1 MFFMDWINAARIGL
15 AGLSVHKFR
24 AALSMLGI
32 IFGVASVVAVIAVS
46 EGARGEVL
54 KQLAALG
61 ASNIMVDD
69 LDWKAS
75 SEKRDLKKQTRL
87 HSDGLTVDEAAAIA
101 KSCPLIANHAPLRK
115 VAASVRLDEQPLN
128 AEVIGTTASY
138 FDVMGLKLQKGRWLV
153 NADDMLGRRVCV
165 IDDTLRQEHFRLTA
179 AIGRTMVI
187 DHEPYEIVGI
197 LENVETSSDSKYTV
211 DDVKQLNRRI
221 YIPIQAALSR
231 TTLEPLSD
239 EVSRVIFQCRSADD
253 VHSAAVVLNRF
264 YEASHSMEN
273 FDTRSRDYTV
283 SVAQDL
289 VKQSEES
296 QKIFNY
302 VMGCSAGISLMVGG
316 IGIMNIM
323 LANGTERRRESG
335 TRRAVGATQ
344 VDMLR
349 QFLFQSLS
357 ICPLGGLLGCLM
369 GVGFTM
375 LVEHNTHWHTKIAW
389 WSMFAAMG
397 VSLLDGV
404 VFGTYPAWK
413 AGKLDPIEAL
423 RYE

>member
-1 MFFMDWINAARIGL
+1 MIIQWLNAARIGL
-15 AGLSVHKFR
+15 AGLAVHKFR

-75 SEKRDLKKQTRL
+75 SEKRDLKKATRL
-87 HSDGLTVDEAAAIA
+87 RSEGLTVDEADAIA
-101 KSCPLIANHAPLRK
+101 RSCALISNHAPLRK
-115 VAASVRLDEQPLN
+115 VVASIRLDEHPIN
-128 AEVIGTTASY
+128 AEIIGTTPSY
-138 FDVMGLKLQKGRWLV
+138 HDVMGLHLQKGRWLV
-153 NADDMLGRRVCV
+153 KPDDDLARRVCV
-165 IDDTLRQEHFRLTA
+165 IDDTIRQEHFRLTS
-179 AIGRTMVI
+179 AIGRTLVI

-211 DDVKQLNRRI
+211 DDVKNLNRRI
-221 YIPIQAALSR
+221 YIPLQAALAR
-231 TTLEPLSD
+231 TTQEPLSD
-239 EVSRVIFQCRSADD
+239 EVSRVIYQCRTAED
-253 VHSAAVVLNRF
+253 VHSAASVLNRF
-264 YEASHSMEN
+264 YETSHNMEA
-273 FDTRSRDYTV
+273 FAAGARDYSV

-289 VKQSEES
+289 VKQSERS
-296 QKIFNY
+296 QEIFNI
-302 VMGCSAGISLMVGG
+302 VMACSAGISLIVGG

-323 LANGTERRRESG
+323 LANVTERRREIG

-344 VDMLR
+344 SDILR
-349 QFLFQSLS
+349 QFLFESLS
-357 ICPLGGLLGCLM
+357 ICLLGGLLGCLL
-369 GVGFTM
+369 GVGFTEVVHSM
-375 LVEHNTHWHTKIAW
+375 TGWQTKMAW

-404 VFGTYPAWK
+404 IFGTYPAWQ

>member
-1 MFFMDWINAARIGL
+1 MVEWINAARIGL
-15 AGLSVHKFR
+15 AGLTVHKFR

-69 LDWKAS
+69 LDWRAS

-87 HSDGLTVDEAAAIA
+87 HSAGLTVEEADAIA
-101 KSCPLIANHAPLRK
+101 RSCSLISNHAPLRK
-115 VAASVRLDEQPLN
+115 VQASIRLDEQPVN
-128 AEVIGTTASY
+128 AEVIGTTPAY
-138 FDVMGLKLQKGRWLV
+138 ADVMGLRLQKGRWLT
-153 NADDMLGRRVCV
+153 ATDDALARRVCV
-165 IDDTLRQEHFRLTA
+165 IDDTIRQEYFRLSSA
-179 AIGRTMVI
+179 LGRAMVI
-187 DHEPYEIVGI
+187 DHEPYEVVGI
-197 LENVETSSDSKYTV
+197 IENVETSSDSKYSV

-221 YIPIQAALSR
+221 YIPLQAALSR
-231 TTLEPLSD
+231 TTLDPLSD
-239 EVSRVIFQCRSADD
+239 EVSRVIFQCVAPER
-253 VHSAAVVLNRF
+253 VHEAAAVLGRH
-264 YEASHSMEN
+264 YEASHNMAS
-273 FDTRSRDYTV
+273 FAQGARDYAV

-289 VKQSEES
+289 VKQTERS
-296 QKIFNY
+296 QEIFNY
-302 VMGCSAGISLMVGG
+302 VMACSAGISLVVGG

-323 LANGTERRRESG
+323 LANVTERRREIG

-344 VDMLR
+344 SDILR
-349 QFLFQSLS
+349 QFLFESLS
-357 ICPLGGLLGCLM
+357 ICLLGGILGCLL
-369 GVGFTM
+369 GVGFTA
-375 LVEHNTHWHTKIAW
+375 LVHSMTGWQTKWAW

-404 VFGTYPAWK
+404 VFGTYPAWQ

>member
-1 MFFMDWINAARIGL
+1 MVIEWINAARIGV
-15 AGLSVHKFR
+15 AGLAVHKFR

-69 LDWKAS
+69 IDWKSS
-75 SEKRDLKKQTRL
+75 SEKRDLKKLTRL
-87 HSDGLTVDEAAAIA
+87 HSQGLTVDEAAAIA
-101 KSCPLIANHAPLRK
+101 RSCTLISNHAPLRK
-115 VAASVRLDEQPLN
+115 VQASVRLDEHPIN
-128 AEVIGTTASY
+128 AEVIGTTAAF
-138 FDVMGLKLQKGRWLV
+138 FDVMGLHLQKGRWLV
-153 NADDMLGRRVCV
+153 NTDDDLARRVCV
-165 IDDTLRQEHFRLTA
+165 IDDTIRQEHFRLTA
-179 AIGRTMVI
+179 AIGRTLVI
-187 DHEPYEIVGI
+187 DHEPYEIIGI

-211 DDVKQLNRRI
+211 DDVKSLNRRI
-221 YIPIQAALSR
+221 YIPLQAALSR
-231 TTLEPLSD
+231 TTQEPLSD
-239 EVSRVIFQCRSADD
+239 EVSRVVFQCRAAED
-253 VHSAAVVLNRF
+253 VHAAAAIVNRF
-264 YEASHSMEN
+264 YEASHSMEL
-273 FDTRSRDYTV
+273 FAAGSRDYAV

-289 VKQSEES
+289 VKQSERS
-296 QKIFNY
+296 QEIFNI
-302 VMGCSAGISLMVGG
+302 VMACSAGISLVVGG

-323 LANGTERRRESG
+323 LANVTERRREIG

-344 VDMLR
+344 SDILR
-349 QFLFQSLS
+349 QFLFESLS
-357 ICPLGGLLGCLM
+357 ICLLGGLLGCAV
-369 GVGFTM
+369 GVGFTA
-375 LVEHNTHWHTKIAW
+375 LVHNMTGWQTKWAW

-404 VFGTYPAWK
+404 IFGTYPAWQ

>member
-1 MFFMDWINAARIGL
+1 MFMEWINAARIGL

-75 SEKRDLKKQTRL
+75 SEKRDLKKATRL
-87 HSDGLTVDEAAAIA
+87 HSEGLTVDEANSIA
-101 KSCPLIANHAPLRK
+101 HSCALISEFAPLRK
-115 VAASVRLDEQPLN
+115 VPASVRLDEQPIN
-128 AEVIGTTASY
+128 AEVIGTTPSY
-138 FDVMGLKLQKGRWLV
+138 FSVMGLHLQKGRWLV
-153 NADDMLGRRVCV
+153 KADDDLGRRVCV
-165 IDDTLRQEHFRLTA
+165 IDETLRQEHFRLTT

-197 LENVETSSDSKYTV
+197 LENVETSSDAKYTV
-211 DDVKQLNRRI
+211 DDVKQLNRRV
-221 YIPIQAALSR
+221 YIPLQAALSR

-239 EVSRVIFQCRSADD
+239 EVSRVIFQCRSAED
-253 VHSAAVVLNRF
+253 VHAAASVLNRF
-264 YEASHSMEN
+264 YESSHNMEA
-273 FDTRSRDYTV
+273 FDQRSRDYSV

-289 VKQSEES
+289 IKQTEES
-296 QKIFNY
+296 QRIFNY
-302 VMGCSAGISLMVGG
+302 VMACSAGISLVVGG

-323 LANGTERRRESG
+323 LANVTERRREIG

-344 VDMLR
+344 ADILR
-349 QFLFQSLS
+349 QFLFESLS
-357 ICPLGGLLGCLM
+357 ICLLGGLLGCAV
-369 GVGFTM
+369 GVGFTY
-375 LVEHNTHWHTKIAW
+375 LVESSTGWHTKIAW
-389 WSMFAAMG
+389 WSMFAALG

-404 VFGTYPAWK
+404 MFGTYPAWK

>member
-1 MFFMDWINAARIGL
+1 MVEWGNAARIGL
-15 AGLSVHKFR
+15 AGLTVHKFR

-69 LDWKAS
+69 LDWRAS

-87 HSDGLTVDEAAAIA
+87 HSAGLNVEEADAIA
-101 KSCPLIANHAPLRK
+101 RSCSLILNHAPMRQ
-115 VAASVRLDEQPLN
+115 VQASIRLDEQPIN
-128 AEVIGTTASY
+128 AEVIGTTPSY
-138 FDVMGLKLQKGRWLV
+138 LSVMGLHLQKGRWFAK
-153 NADDMLGRRVCV
+153 ADDDLARRVCV
-165 IDDTLRQEHFRLTA
+165 IDDTIRQEYFRLTSA
-179 AIGRTMVI
+179 LGRRLVI
-187 DHEPYEIVGI
+187 DHEPYEVIGI
-197 LENVETSSDSKYTV
+197 IDNVETSSDSKYSV
-211 DDVKQLNRRI
+211 DDVKQLNRRV
-221 YIPIQAALSR
+221 YIPLQASLSR
-231 TTLEPLSD
+231 TTLDPLSD
-239 EVSRVIFQCRSADD
+239 EVSRVIFQCIAPER
-253 VHSAAVVLNRF
+253 VHEAAGVLNRH
-264 YEASHSMEN
+264 YEASHNMST
-273 FDTRSRDYTV
+273 FAAGARDYSV

-289 VKQSEES
+289 VKQTERS
-296 QKIFNY
+296 QEIFNY
-302 VMGCSAGISLMVGG
+302 VMMCSAGISLVVGG

-323 LANGTERRRESG
+323 LANVTERRREIG

-344 VDMLR
+344 GDILR
-349 QFLFQSLS
+349 QFLFESLA
-357 ICPLGGLLGCLM
+357 ICLLGGILGCVL
-369 GVGFTM
+369 GVGFTY
-375 LVEHNTHWHTKIAW
+375 LVHHMTGWQTKWAW

-404 VFGTYPAWK
+404 IFGTYPAWQ